1 MNTEQP
7 PEGISGPPPGKRP
20 FRIRIGS
27 ERDDET
33 AGPPAAPEDIG
44 DEEEGT
50 GGTAAAEQFTAPPR
64 PAGRGLPPPRVE
76 SIPADVEAEINAALE
91 GVSLDQIFAHGE
103 LGSKASEL
111 AIDQRLVA
119 TVVKV
124 YRDSI
129 FFSLP
134 GRHEGVASI
143 KQLAEIPAV
152 GTALEV
158 VVTRFNADEGLYE
171 LRMPGAAVDVDDWS
185 DLAEGMTVGARIT
198 GHNSGGLECAVG
210 GIRGFIPASQVAL
223 YREEDLAQF
232 VDQKLPCV
240 VIEANE
246 RKRNLVLSH
255 RAVLEREK
263 QQARQQL
270 LESLETGQVLE
281 GVVRSLRDFGA
292 FVDLGG
298 LDGLIHVS
306 QLSWDRIAHPRDV
319 LEEGQ
324 RVKVRIEKV
333 DPTTGKISL
342 SYRDLLDNPW
352 DTIETKYPV
361 HSIVTGTVSKIMDFG
376 AFVRLDA
383 GLEGLIHISELAH
396 HRVHRVDSV
405 VSEGQEVQVKVLGI
419 DRQNQ
424 RIRLSLK
431 AAQASAVT
439 HNAAGEEAAE
449 DETEPTKLAQPQ
461 RTKALKGGTERR
473 SGGEQFGLDW

>member
-1 MNTEQP
+1 MSTDQP
-7 PEGISGPPPGKRP
+7 PEEIVGPPPGKRP

-27 ERDDET
+27 EREDET
-33 AGPPAAPEDIG
+33 AGPPAEPEDIG
-44 DEEEGT
+44 EEDQGP
-50 GGTAAAEQFTAPPR
+50 GGTAGTEVLAAPPR
-64 PAGRGLPPPRVE
+64 PAGRSLPPPRIE
-76 SIPADVEAEINAALE
+76 SIPTDVEEEINAALE

-111 AIDQRLVA
+111 AIDQRLHA

-143 KQLAEIPAV
+143 KQMSEIPAV
-152 GTALEV
+152 GTAVEV
-158 VVTRFNADEGLYE
+158 VVTRFNADDGLYE
-171 LRMPGAAVDVDDWS
+171 LRLPGASVDVSDWS
-185 DLAEGMTVGARIT
+185 DLSEGMIVEARIT
-198 GHNSGGLECAVG
+198 GHNSGGLECAVSG
-210 GIRGFIPASQVAL
+210 MRGFIPASQVAL
-223 YREEDLAQF
+223 YRVEDLAQF

-240 VIEANE
+240 VTEANE
-246 RKRNLVLSH
+246 AKRNLVLSH
-255 RAVLEREK
+255 RAVLERER

-270 LESLETGQVLE
+270 LESLEAGQVHE

-298 LDGLIHVS
+298 IDGLIHVS
-306 QLSWDRIAHPRDV
+306 QLSWDRIAHARDV

-333 DPTTGKISL
+333 DQTSGKISL
-342 SYRDLLDNPW
+342 SYRDLLESPW

-376 AFVRLDA
+376 AFVRLTA
-383 GLEGLIHISELAH
+383 GLEGLIHISELAN

-405 VSEGQEVQVKVLGI
+405 VSEGQEVQVKVLGV

-431 AAQASAVT
+431 AAQASAVAQ
-439 HNAAGEEAAE
+439 NAADEEAAE
-449 DETEPTKLAQPQ
+449 PETEPTKPARPE

-473 SGGEQFGLDW
+473 SGGEQFGLDL